1 MLPLFIFSTSFDG
14 IGLQSYTYSQ
24 FTPYFINASQSVGS
38 CSSLPDGICSLPSDC
53 EDYDFLNEF
62 SFQVMFEGSENF
74 LRIPLAG
81 LAKSNDAGGCNIL
94 VSNLNTI
101 DNVNNNILGGAF
113 F

>member
-1 MLPLFIFSTSFDG
+1 
-14 IGLQSYTYSQ
+14 
-24 FTPYFINASQSVGS
+24 
-38 CSSLPDGICSLPSDC
+38 
-53 EDYDFLNEF
+53 
-62 SFQVMFEGSENF
+62 MFEGSENF